1 MTSTT
6 PGHDHAID
14 TFCREHWHRLHA
26 AACRRGCAAADA
38 EDAVQEL
45 FLSLTRRVVLDE
57 VMLLPEKDQ
66 AAYLALR
73 LRCVLHNR
81 WRDAHR
87 QRRGG
92 RMLMLALEDVPEPP
106 CHETPATHFDR
117 VWLAHCIAAAV
128 SRLSAQIRQH
138 DWQQIGPMLLDHGG
152 SPLDA
157 TRRVALHRAR
167 KKLRDLVRQ
176 EMNGSFKDWSNL
188 LPALND

>member
-1 MTSTT
+1 
-6 PGHDHAID
+6 
-14 TFCREHWHRLHA
+14 
-26 AACRRGCAAADA
+26 
-38 EDAVQEL
+38 
-45 FLSLTRRVVLDE
+45 
-57 VMLLPEKDQ
+57 
-66 AAYLALR
+66 
-73 LRCVLHNR
+73 
-81 WRDAHR
+81 
-87 QRRGG
+87 
-92 RMLMLALEDVPEPP
+92 MLMLALEDVSEPP

-138 DWQQIGPMLLDHGG
+138 DWQQIGPMLLD
-152 SPLDA
+152 A